1 MNMEIHR
8 AFSEQRAEWKRVLE
22 KLADNFRAGHAE
34 VDPKRDAC
42 DYCGLKALCRIRER
56 ENDRG

>member
-1 MNMEIHR
+1 METPR
-8 AFSEQRAEWKRVLE
+8 SFNEQKLEWRRVLE
-22 KLADNFRAGHAE
+22 KLAKNYRAGHAE

-42 DYCGLKALCRIRER
+42 DYCGLKALCRIREL